1 MRPGRSCSFHGCC
14 LGPSPLLTL
23 PGCPLGMWICSLPPH
38 PVTPSFLGGGGGGE
52 ARYRCRLLSTY
63 SVPAPASLAPLALCC
78 RQGGSGLLGT
88 GTLPL
93 APKLL
98 LGLPPTRV
106 GLGKFN
112 EHLLYQ
118 SPCWVL
124 GIGAV
129 REFCQSGGFGVQ
141 GTETRLSG
149 QASQK
154 GGATGY

>member
-124 GIGAV
+124 GIGVV